1 MRNEWDHRD
10 WLQLDAEHQQWIC
23 CLLFTFLASLAFP
36 PSAPAVAFSMGPG
49 ILLGFLLLAPRY
61 HWAPLATL
69 ALAGEILAELLN
81 GHAHGPSLFVL
92 PLLQCAEGLAGSLL
106 LRSSWLEF
114 SSLTGGS
121 FLPRFWSVSALAMPF
136 AFALPTA
143 QFQGHPAGS
152 FIQSV
157 VLSAVAHG
165 LGSALVTP
173 AVIALF
179 HAHIFEGGNWKQHA
193 LPQLMLLAACTVQL
207 AQPTLPLLLLVLPQ
221 LALTFRQLDTECAT
235 LSLLLLN
242 LGAALLTMNGQGALY
257 AFAIAHLFS
266 PAAALQIFA
275 TEGILLVYCVSLILA
290 HHRSTERHLEKI
302 AALHALVSENSR
314 DAIILSDLSGK
325 RSYGSA
331 AAEHFGGWRPEDLLS
346 EEGLEP
352 VHPADRPRVRANI
365 DELRAGAA
373 NATLECRVRRSTDN
387 DYIWV
392 EVSLSMVRDPL
403 TGQPSGILNF
413 VRDISVRKAAEISLR
428 EAYEAVE
435 ALSVTDPLTGL
446 ANRRRFD
453 KYVQQEWRRGIRSRE
468 PLSLLMVDVD
478 NFKKYNDTYGH
489 PRGDNCLKQIAEAAL
504 DVAMRSTDL
513 VARFGG
519 EEFVVVL
526 PDTDHDNALHVA
538 NELCSAVRNR
548 ELPHSQ
554 NALGVVTVSIG
565 CATLIPRNDLQVRD
579 LIELA
584 DQAVYA
590 AKQAGR
596 NQVCS
601 GNYKIDSSNLI
612 FGESGPMN
620 NTHSVLL

>member
-1 MRNEWDHRD
+1 M
-10 WLQLDAEHQQWIC
+10 I
-23 CLLFTFLASLAFP
+23 
-36 PSAPAVAFSMGPG
+36 PG
-49 ILLGFLLLAPRY
+49 ILLGFLLLAPGQR
-61 HWAPLATL
+61 WISLTALSFTGQL
-69 ALAGEILAELLN
+69 LAGLLS
-81 GHAHGPSLFVL
+81 GHAHDAAFYIL
-92 PLLQCAEGLAGSLL
+92 PLLLCAEGLAGSLL
-106 LRSSWLEF
+106 LRSSWQAF
-114 SSLTGGS
+114 SSLTGGA
-121 FLPRFWSVSALAMPF
+121 FLPRFWVISSVVLPF
-136 AFALPTA
+136 AFALPGV
-143 QFQGHPAGS
+143 QFQDSLAAES
-152 FIQSV
+152 LLRRIT
-157 VLSAVAHG
+157 LYAVAHG
-165 LGSALVTP
+165 LGTALSMP
-173 AVIALF
+173 AIIALF
-179 HAHIFEGGNWKQHA
+179 RAHLFEGNNWKNHA
-193 LPQLMLLAACTVQL
+193 LPQLALLGTCMAQL
-207 AQPTLPLLLLVLPQ
+207 VQPTLPLLLLVLPL

-242 LGAALLTMNGQGALY
+242 LSAALLTLHGQGALY
-257 AFAIAHLFS
+257 AFASAHLFS
-266 PAAALQIFA
+266 PASALQIFA
-275 TEGILLVYCVSLILA
+275 AEGILLVYCVSSILE

-373 NATLECRVRRSTDN
+373 NATLECRVRRASDN

-392 EVSLSMVRDPL
+392 EVSLSMVRDPQS
-403 TGQPSGILNF
+403 GQPSGILNF

-538 NELCSAVRNR
+538 NELCAAVRNR
-548 ELPHSQ
+548 QLPHSQ

-579 LIELA
+579 LIEIA

-601 GNYKIDSSNLI
+601 GNNKIDSSSL
-612 FGESGPMN
+612 FFSDSEPMN
-620 NTHSVLL
+620 SSHSVSL